1 MTAGGQTTKRRLV
14 LYRHPVVVRLT
25 HWIGVL
31 CVGVLIASGLQIF
44 NAHPGLYLGQRSTF
58 ARPIFSIVA
67 EQTPTGALAG
77 RVRFG
82 QAISLPTTGVL
93 GVSRDDG
100 QPAARAFPHWA
111 TLPGFIDLAT
121 GRRWHFFFAWIF
133 VANLALMLGYGLV
146 GGRYRRMLALTRRDL
161 ADIPRS
167 IWRHLQLKFPHGEE
181 ARSYNVLQKLAYLAV
196 IALFLPL
203 MVLTGLSMSPGVDAA
218 AAWLPALFGGRQ
230 SARTLH
236 FIIASGIVLFIAVH
250 LVMVLV
256 SGVFNN
262 LRSMITG
269 GYAIRLDEEAGHAQ
283 S

>member
-1 MTAGGQTTKRRLV
+1 MTASGQTAQRRVTLH
-14 LYRHPVVVRLT
+14 RHPVLVRLT
-25 HWIGVL
+25 HWVGTL

-58 ARPIFSIVA
+58 ARPIFAIVA
-67 EQTPTGALAG
+67 VQTPAGALAG

-82 QAISLPTTGVL
+82 DVLSLPTTGVL
-93 GVSRDDG
+93 GVSKEDG
-100 QPAARAFPHWA
+100 QPAARAFPHWV

-133 VANLALMLGYGLV
+133 VANLAVMLAYGLA
-146 GGRYRRMLALTRRDL
+146 GGRYRRMLSLSRREL

-167 IWRHLQLKFPHGEE
+167 IWLHLQLKFPHGEA

-218 AAWLPALFGGRQ
+218 APWLPALLGGRQ
-230 SARTLH
+230 SARTVH
-236 FIIASGIVLFIAVH
+236 FVAASAIALFIAAH

-269 GYAIRLDEEAGHAQ
+269 GYAIRLDVETGHAQ
-283 S
+283 P